1 MPDYAFSLF
10 QLMPLM
16 LLRKLFDEF
25 QFEDGS
31 VGLDVEAG
39 ENNAKSNEPAIYD
52 HVTVNENNFGL
63 FASL

>member
-1 MPDYAFSLF
+1 
-10 QLMPLM
+10 MPLM

-39 ENNAKSNEPAIYD
+39 ENNAKSKEPAIYD